1 MYQGGKHNHQ
11 NKNSHHSGGGGKG
24 GGKGTKPGARPKLGL
39 PSTHGHGEFRNG
51 GKRDRDGVP
60 RPVSAPATPRPVAQI
75 LNNPVAQR
83 PKPATPSAPAAPVDT
98 VLPVLEGKNDIVRM
112 VAMNHACVIISE
124 TGSGK
129 TTQIPQF
136 ILDRVKLVDAEGKPL
151 MVACTQP
158 RRVAA
163 VSIAR
168 YVASQ
173 RNCKVGEEVGYSVRF
188 DDQSSPK
195 TKLKFMTDGILLRE
209 LLQDPKLSKYGAIIL
224 DEAHERTLH
233 GDVLF
238 GLLKALTRERKDLKI
253 IVMSATL
260 NAKHFSNFWRN
271 APIGI
276 VHGRSHPVTL
286 MHCTEPQ
293 ADYVDGAINTILQIH
308 VDEPEGDILCFL
320 TGQEEIEDAK
330 RVLESRKL
338 LLPRGSQQYEVL
350 PLYAAMPYEKQLLVF
365 EKAPDG
371 HRKIILATNIAETS
385 ITIEGI
391 KYVVDSGMVKSKAF
405 NPKTNMESL
414 QETVISRAQATQRA
428 GRAGRMSAGKCYRLY
443 TEEAFDN
450 LSPETI
456 PEIKRCSLN
465 SVVLQMKAMGIQDPL
480 SFEFMDMPPAD
491 AIVKAQEVLALL
503 GALDQGT
510 LCITPLGRR
519 LADFPIEPQAAK
531 TLLAAQALGVCKD
544 AVIVIAMLSTENI
557 FASGGNDG
565 SDKCRAQF
573 AKAVG
578 DHVTLLHVFNAYR
591 SQAPKNRKTWCES
604 NSINY
609 RQIQKAEDVV
619 TQLTALM
626 SLKPMSKEV
635 LSGLGSIGGTSVVS
649 SAPVDTGDSDEDEAH
664 RAAANESKAPK
675 RKNENFTDHECLRK
689 AFCCGYFLNTAF
701 FDPKLQNYRTLV
713 GHQPVHLH
721 PGSVI
726 FFMTKTRPPLVMFNS
741 VVQTSRRYMKDV
753 VIIRDQGLM
762 EAAPQFFQT
771 AQ

>member
-1 MYQGGKHNHQ
+1 MHSAAKNGRGDKHANH
-11 NKNSHHSGGGGKG
+11 KG
-24 GGKGTKPGARPKLGL
+24 AHPPAGRP
-39 PSTHGHGEFRNG
+39 THGRGEFRYG
-51 GKRDRDGVP
+51 GKREREGETS
-60 RPVSAPATPRPVAQI
+60 RTSTPRPAVHVPAQQKVVAPAK
-75 LNNPVAQR
+75 PV
-83 PKPATPSAPAAPVDT
+83 PAAKSAPEAGAT
-98 VLPVLEGKNDIVRM
+98 VLPVLEGKNDIIRM
-112 VAMNHACVIISE
+112 VTLNHACVIVSE

-136 ILDRVKLVDAEGKPL
+136 ILDRIKLEGPDGKPL

-173 RNCKVGEEVGYSVRF
+173 RGCKVGEEVGYSVRF

-195 TKLKFMTDGILLRE
+195 TRLKFMTDGILLRE
-209 LLQDPKLSKYGAIIL
+209 LLQDPKLSKYGAIVL

-238 GLLKALTRERKDLKI
+238 GLLKALTRERKDLRI
-253 IVMSATL
+253 VVMSATL
-260 NAKHFSNFWRN
+260 NAKHFSKFWRD

-286 MHCTEPQ
+286 MHTTEPQ
-293 ADYVDGAINTILQIH
+293 ADYVDAAINTILQIH
-308 VDEPEGDILCFL
+308 TEEPEGDILCFL

-338 LLPRGSQQYEVL
+338 LLPRGAMQYEVL

-365 EKAPDG
+365 DRAPAG
-371 HRKIILATNIAETS
+371 VRKIILATNIAETS

-391 KYVVDSGMVKSKAF
+391 KYVVDSGMVKSKSF
-405 NPKTNMESL
+405 NPNTNMESL
-414 QETVISRAQATQRA
+414 QETVISRAQATQRT
-428 GRAGRMSAGKCYRLY
+428 GRAGRMSAGKCYRLF
-443 TEEAFDN
+443 TEEAHES
-450 LSPETI
+450 LLAETI

-480 SFEFMDMPPAD
+480 SFEFMDMPPPD
-491 AIVKAQEVLALL
+491 AIVKAQEVLVLL
-503 GALDQGT
+503 GALDKGT
-510 LCITPLGRR
+510 LAITPLGRR
-519 LADFPIEPQAAK
+519 LSDFPIEPQAAK
-531 TLLAAQALGVCKD
+531 TLLAAQALGVTKD
-544 AVIVIAMLSTENI
+544 AIIVIAMLSTENI
-557 FASGGNDG
+557 FATSGNADG
-565 SDKCRAQF
+565 ADKCRAQF

-578 DHVTLLHVFNAYR
+578 DHITLLHVYNAYR
-591 SQAPKNRKTWCES
+591 GQPSNNRKTWCES

-619 TQLTALM
+619 TQLTALVGM
-626 SLKPMSKEV
+626 KPLTDEIMR
-635 LSGLGSIGGTSVVS
+635 GMGAIGGTSTTAAS
-649 SAPVDTGDSDEDEAH
+649 PPVDTGDSDEDESH
-664 RAAANESKAPK
+664 KAAMRETTKK
-675 RKNENFTDHECLRK
+675 FKNENFTDHERLRR
-689 AFCCGYFLNTAF
+689 AFCSGYFLNTAF
-701 FDPKLQNYRTLV
+701 FDPKLQNYRTLSNQ
-713 GHQPVHLH
+713 QPVHLH

-726 FFMTKTRPPLVMFNS
+726 FFMTKHRPPLVLFNS

-753 VIIRDQGLM
+753 VVIRDQWLI
-762 EAAPQFFQT
+762 EAAPDLYRV